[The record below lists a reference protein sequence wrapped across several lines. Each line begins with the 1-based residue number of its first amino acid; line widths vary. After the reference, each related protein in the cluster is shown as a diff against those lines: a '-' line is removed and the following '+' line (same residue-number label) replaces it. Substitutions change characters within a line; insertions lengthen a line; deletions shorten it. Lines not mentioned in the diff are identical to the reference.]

1 MKLRFTGY
9 GCCLKLLRL
18 LVYVLLE
25 CIRKLEIIM
34 LADIGKE
41 GSRQTSVNR
50 RLNVYSHA
58 CIA

>member
-1 MKLRFTGY
+1 MKLRFAGY

-18 LVYVLLE
+18 LVSVLLE

-41 GSRQTSVNR
+41 SSRQTSVNR

-58 CIA
+58 